1 MRSNRILSQYEVDRE
16 TAGEVT
22 IRVPTCDGET
32 ELVTLTADDL
42 RRLLAFAERGEEP
55 PETEEETEKAKRVRD
70 FGAFLNSLLLPPEPK
85 G

>member
-1 MRSNRILSQYEVDRE
+1 MRSNRILSQYDVDRE

-22 IRVPTCDGET
+22 LRVPTCDGET

-42 RRLLAFAERGEEP
+42 RALLAFAERGEEP
-55 PETEEETEKAKRVRD
+55 PETEAEKVKREKGEK